1 MVSAQGGDLATI
13 DFPEQYAQGKFSA
26 EVKSPQTGYLT
37 SINSL
42 EIGLVGVKIG
52 AGRETVDQNVEPT
65 AGILFYKKPG
75 MHAVEGEVLAT
86 IYTDRGE
93 DVAANAVQRVL
104 DSFAFSD
111 DQTIDLPPLITNF
124 VTNEGIKEFDQSIFQ
139 E

>member
-1 MVSAQGGDLATI
+1 M
-13 DFPEQYAQGKFSA
+13 
-26 EVKSPQTGYLT
+26 KSPQTGYLT

-75 MHAVEGEVLAT
+75 MNVVEGEVLAT

-111 DQTIDLPPLITNF
+111 EQTIDLPPLITNF
-124 VTNEGIKEFDQSIFQ
+124 VTNEGIEDFDHSIFQ